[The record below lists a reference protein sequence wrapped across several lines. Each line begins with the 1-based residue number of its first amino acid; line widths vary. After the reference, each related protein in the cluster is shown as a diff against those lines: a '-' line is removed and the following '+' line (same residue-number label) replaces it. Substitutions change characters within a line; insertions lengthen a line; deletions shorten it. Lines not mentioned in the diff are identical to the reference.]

1 MSFSPKRAEPMLEL
15 VPELA
20 PEWHSA
26 PSPATFLSEL
36 DAKNEPPLSVRLS
49 RAMCIF
55 RCGCIAPAFLRG
67 TAAISQ
73 PPVLHGRHER
83 RANRASLLLTRNFV

>member
-1 MSFSPKRAEPMLEL
+1 MSFSPNCAEPMLKL

-36 DAKNEPPLSVRLS
+36 DAKNEPPLSVRPACAI
-49 RAMCIF
+49 RFF
-55 RCGCIAPAFLRG
+55 RCDCIAPAFLHG
-67 TAAISQ
+67 AAAISRCQ
-73 PPVLHGRHER
+73 RCMAGKYATQAAHRYY
-83 RANRASLLLTRNFV
+83 

>member
-1 MSFSPKRAEPMLEL
+1 MSFSPNCAEPILEL

-26 PSPATFLSEL
+26 PSPATFLSVL

-49 RAMCIF
+49 RAICIF
-55 RCGCIAPAFLRG
+55 RCGCIAPAFSG
-67 TAAISQ
+67 GAAAISELPAQ
-73 PPVLHGRHER
+73 HGGQER
-83 RANRASLLLTRNFV
+83 GASSASLLLTRNFV